1 MIKFFFIKG
10 WGGVPV
16 GEGKVGGGR
25 QVGGKGRGGGEGV
38 LV

>member
-1 MIKFFFIKG
+1 MINFFFIKG
-10 WGGVPV
+10 WGGSASR
-16 GEGKVGGGR
+16 GREGRGGR